1 MVTGLDVD
9 AGLREVQ
16 LAPSFTEYWMLVMAD
31 PPFAPSANATSTRPS
46 PGVTEMMAGIDGTVE
61 GVPFVAVLAAP
72 LPRALT
78 ARILIAYV
86 VPFVNDETVKDPLL
100 TAVDSAVQVDPP
112 SSEYS

>member
-1 MVTGLDVD
+1 
-9 AGLREVQ
+9 
-16 LAPSFTEYWMLVMAD
+16 
-31 PPFAPSANATSTRPS
+31 
-46 PGVTEMMAGIDGTVE
+46 VE

-86 VPFVNDETVKDPLL
+86 VPFVNDDTVKDPLL
-100 TAVDSAVQVDPP
+100 TAVDSAVQVVPP